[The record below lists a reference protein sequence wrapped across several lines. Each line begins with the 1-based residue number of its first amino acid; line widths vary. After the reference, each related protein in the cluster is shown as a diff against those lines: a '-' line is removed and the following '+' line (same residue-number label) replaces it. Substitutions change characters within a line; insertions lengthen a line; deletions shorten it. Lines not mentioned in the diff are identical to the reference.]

1 MNPPVTNYPPPEVEA
16 TPAREPEV
24 PERSQNPMLFLREE
38 HHQLREMARKFADE
52 VVAPRAR
59 DLDEKEEFPAD
70 TVKQMGELGF
80 MGLPYPEQYGGAGMD
95 TLAYAIAVEEISR
108 ACAST
113 GITLAAHV
121 SLGCGPVYANGT
133 EEQKM
138 KFLVPM
144 AKGEA
149 IGAFGLTEP
158 NAGSDAAGTETRAEK
173 VSGGWKV
180 NGSKIYITNGSVAK
194 FVTFTA
200 RTDAGKGTRGIS
212 AFIMETSSPGFKV
225 GKKEKKMGLRGSD
238 TVALH
243 FEDCFVPEAN
253 LLGDPTGGFT
263 AFMKTLTGGRVSI
276 GALALG
282 IAQGAFEHAAKYS
295 KERKQFG
302 KSISEFQAVQFM
314 LADMAVKIE
323 ASRLLVYRAAV
334 LKDAG
339 KDFVKEA
346 AMAKL
351 FASESANWVTDKA
364 IQIFGG
370 MGYCRDVP
378 VERMHRDAKLME
390 IGEGTSEIQ
399 RMVIAREI
407 LRSV

>member
-1 MNPPVTNYPPPEVEA
+1 M
-16 TPAREPEV
+16 
-24 PERSQNPMLFLREE
+24 QFLRED
-38 HHQLREMARKFADE
+38 HLQVREMARKFADE

-59 DLDEKEEFPAD
+59 DLDENECFPTE
-70 TVKQMGELGF
+70 TVKQMAELGF
-80 MGLPYPEQYGGAGMD
+80 MGLPYPEKYGGAGMD
-95 TLAYAIAVEEISR
+95 TLAYAIAVEEVSR

-121 SLGCGPVYANGT
+121 SLGCGPVFGNGN
-133 EEQKM
+133 EEQKQR
-138 KFLVPM
+138 FLVPM

-158 NAGSDAAGTETRAEK
+158 NAGSDAAGTQTRAEK
-173 VSGGWKV
+173 VAGGWRV

-194 FVTFTA
+194 YVTFTA
-200 RTDAGKGTRGIS
+200 RTDASAGTRGIS
-212 AFIMETSSPGFKV
+212 AFIMDTATPGFKV

-243 FEDCFVPEAN
+243 FEDCFVPTEN
-253 LLGDPTGGFT
+253 LLGDLSGGFT

-276 GALALG
+276 GALSLG
-282 IAQGAFEHAAKYS
+282 IAQGAYEHALRYS
-295 KERKQFG
+295 RERKQFG

-314 LADMAVKIE
+314 LADMALKID
-323 ASRLLVYRAAV
+323 ASRLLVYRAAAM
-334 LKDAG
+334 KDAG
-339 KDFVKEA
+339 QEFTKEA

-351 FASESANWVTDKA
+351 FASEAANWVTDKA

-407 LRSV
+407 LKGA

>member
-1 MNPPVTNYPPPEVEA
+1 MIV
-16 TPAREPEV
+16 
-24 PERSQNPMLFLREE
+24 LKEE
-38 HHQLREMARKFADE
+38 HEQVRELARRFADE

-59 DLDEKEEFPAD
+59 DLDEKEEFPTD

-80 MGLPYPEQYGGAGMD
+80 MGLPYPEKYGGAGLD
-95 TLAYAIAVEEISR
+95 ILAYVIAVEEISR

-121 SLGCGPVYANGT
+121 SLGCGPIYANGT

-173 VSGGWKV
+173 VAGGFKV
-180 NGSKIYITNGSVAK
+180 NGSKIYITNGSVARYI
-194 FVTFTA
+194 TFTA
-200 RTDAGKGTRGIS
+200 RTDASKGVKGIS
-212 AFIMETSSPGFKV
+212 AFILDTSTPGFRV
-225 GKKEKKMGLRGSD
+225 GKREKKMGLRGSD
-238 TVALH
+238 TVEVV
-243 FEDCFVPEAN
+243 FEDCFVPDEN
-253 LLGDPTGGFT
+253 MVGEPSGGFSS
-263 AFMKTLTGGRVSI
+263 FMRTLTGGRISI
-276 GALALG
+276 GAMSLG
-282 IAQGAFEHAAKYS
+282 IARGAYDHALKYS
-295 KERKQFG
+295 KERKQFNQP
-302 KSISEFQAVQFM
+302 IANFQAVQFM
-314 LADMAVKIE
+314 LADMALKIE
-323 ASRLLVYRAAV
+323 ASRLLIYEAAM

-339 KDFVKEA
+339 RPYVKEA

-351 FASESANWVTDKA
+351 FASETANWVTDKS
-364 IQIFGG
+364 IQIHGG
-370 MGYCRDVP
+370 IGYMRDIP

-399 RMVIAREI
+399 RLVIAREI
-407 LRSV
+407 LRGA